1 MAQFDP
7 KLRRETRLLK
17 TLFTDGKRG
26 RPVYRMLPYALVE
39 YDNDPDRYLEPL
51 SIEQYGPNDRL
62 TNPAVDGPGQIVGFE
77 VHNTRPFP
85 MFAYNDYDAASD

>member
-17 TLFTDGKRG
+17 LLYRDERG

-39 YDNDPDRYLEPL
+39 YDGDPDRYLEPL
-51 SIEQYGPNDRL
+51 SIPQYGPGDRMA
-62 TNPAVDGPGQIVGFE
+62 TEAVDGIGLIIGFE
-77 VHNTRPFP
+77 VYNSRPFD
-85 MFAYNDYDAASD
+85 MFAYNDFDATA